1 MPSRKQRQR
10 KLKAKRHEYET
21 VWLDADGNELE
32 EAPPELVEHE
42 EQKKKD
48 KAVATTSKG
57 APQQRGGR
65 TVRQPPEPSWNRALK
80 RAALLGIVVFFLF
93 SLTARHSS
101 NRYLAALIPAVIYTA
116 MFIPLTFFI
125 DRFAYRRWQA
135 RQAGGA
141 ATPQRPA
148 AKKR

>member
-10 KLKAKRHEYET
+10 KIKSKRHQYET
-21 VWLDADGNELE
+21 VWLDADGNELD
-32 EAPPELVEHE
+32 EAPSELVEQE

-57 APQQRGGR
+57 ASQQRGGR
-65 TVRQPPEPSWNRALK
+65 ATRQPPVPSWNRAFK
-80 RAALLGIVVFFLF
+80 RAALLGLVVFFLF
-93 SLTARHSS
+93 SLTSKSS

-125 DRFAYRRWQA
+125 DRFAYRRWQVK
-135 RQAGGA
+135 QAGGA